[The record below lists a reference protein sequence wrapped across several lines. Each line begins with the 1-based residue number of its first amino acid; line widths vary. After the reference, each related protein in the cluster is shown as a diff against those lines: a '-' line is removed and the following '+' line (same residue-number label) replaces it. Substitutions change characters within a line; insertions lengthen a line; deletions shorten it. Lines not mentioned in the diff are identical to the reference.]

1 MIGLIMSPRMNSKN
15 KIACL
20 VPLLAALSVSF
31 SAHSALAAEVDFSCM
46 KERVRGIIQ
55 VSDRYKEYDIIM
67 RNQCPGAVYWS
78 MCIERLDPWTHKTLE
93 THNPTGMIEAEKKAR
108 VNIQMKKT
116 PNAANNLARFQ
127 EFYVNFDYAIN
138 QPAKAS
144 CIASQC
150 EAKKRTLR
158 AQLSANGSAW
168 QQAEQA
174 LADRIGQ
181 ACPDTGWES
190 AKEDCEKEILEANQE
205 KMDAFAQKD
214 EALKQQMA
222 DIDPELCEVHGGKL
236 APD

>member
-1 MIGLIMSPRMNSKN
+1 MIGLIMSPIMNSAN

-20 VPLLAALSVSF
+20 VPLLAALALSF
-31 SAHSALAAEVDFSCM
+31 SAHSARAAEVDFSCM

-93 THNPTGMIEAEKKAR
+93 THNPAGMIEAEKKAR

-116 PNAANNLARFQ
+116 PNAANSLARFQ
-127 EFYVNFDYAIN
+127 EFYVNVDYAIN
-138 QPAKAS
+138 PPAKAS
-144 CIASQC
+144 CVASRC
-150 EAKKRTLR
+150 EAKKRNLR

-168 QQAEQA
+168 QQAKKA

-190 AKEDCEKEILEANQE
+190 AKEDCEEKIREASQE
-205 KMDAFAQKD
+205 EMDGFAQKD
-214 EALKQQMA
+214 EALKLQMA
-222 DIDPELCEVHGGKL
+222 EIDPELCEVHAGGI